1 MSPHTH
7 RVGRDVES
15 QGSCLAE
22 LEDVMR
28 EAGYTVLVVPTA
40 QAQLDF
46 SADLAGRG
54 KRATSRTVLLFES
67 LCVYVGGCACVCV
80 CVTRPSCPQ
89 EPKKAEMVKL
99 SPERLVNPSNVTQ
112 PD

>member
-7 RVGRDVES
+7 RVGKDVES

-22 LEDVMR
+22 LQDVMR

-40 QAQLDF
+40 QLDF

-54 KRATSRTVLLFES
+54 KQATGRTALLFES

-80 CVTRPSCPQ
+80 SQDHPAH
-89 EPKKAEMVKL
+89 K
-99 SPERLVNPSNVTQ
+99 NPRKQ
-112 PD
+112 RW